1 MSQIS
6 ESRTKLVWIL
16 PSVRDFA
23 RRAMFQISDSRSFRG
38 SGLVKQSEILHLY
51 KEVLIYL
58 QGKFAMVKSQ

>member
-6 ESRTKLVWIL
+6 
-16 PSVRDFA
+16 DF
-23 RRAMFQISDSRSFRG
+23 QSFKG

-58 QGKFAMVKSQ
+58 QGKFAMVKYQ